1 MKINFSTSQLL
12 RLAGCIVFDIAMIL
26 AFIKLFAL
34 FVLLEPF
41 NSFMMLG
48 VLLTSLLIANG
59 VVLFAGQIYKRFGIV
74 YATTIIVA
82 VLGYALIANI
92 ISIITIAGS
101 VVSYMV
107 WQLIML
113 ACLLIFLS
121 VISFFAKNSAADAH
135 SEELEQDMKQIIAV
149 QLMNIE
155 SQLQS
160 RQAQAGVALLLRRFK
175 ELKERMQAST
185 PFGRMSGNH
194 QALEIEN
201 AVQGNL
207 EHIYLQSRREITEAA
222 VEDMSQLIE
231 ETLRLVIN
239 REVLFIK

>member
-12 RLAGCIVFDIAMIL
+12 RLAGCMVFDVAMII

-48 VLLTSLLIANG
+48 VLLASLLISNG
-59 VVLFAGQIYKRFGIV
+59 VIIFAGQIYKKFGIV
-74 YATTIIVA
+74 YATTIVVA
-82 VLGYALIANI
+82 VLGYTVIANI
-92 ISIITIAGS
+92 VSIITIAGS

-107 WQLIML
+107 WQLMLL
-113 ACLLIFLS
+113 ACLLVFLS
-121 VISFFAKNSAADAH
+121 VISFFAKKFSNDGH

-155 SQLQS
+155 SQLYS
-160 RQAQAGVALLLRRFK
+160 KQAQAGGARLLRSFK

-185 PFGRMSGNH
+185 PFGRMINNR

-207 EHIYLQSRREITEAA
+207 EYIYLQTKREITEEV
-222 VEDMSQLIE
+222 VEDISQLLE
-231 ETLRLVIN
+231 ETLRLIIN
-239 REVLFIK
+239 REILLIK